1 MDSLFFIKEESEWI
15 KFELILNKSLV
26 KVELVKAAE
35 MSKRPFQSFL
45 QSITI

>member
-35 MSKRPFQSFL
+35 NE
-45 QSITI
+45 